1 MTQKYKE
8 ILLNILETLYRA
20 NDCFDKISE
29 LETFLE
35 FCGECQTAA
44 FDIGTRVE
52 QADKHPDTVVSH
64 LEDYCE
70 LIYQLSSMFR
80 DTSQIEG
87 QIHKIKETLDRV
99 RDGVSSIPIL
109 KEVVFLPYKA
119 SMWDCFHSIYEEC
132 RKNPEFQVYVVP
144 VPYYSLDANRNIEF
158 ERYEG
163 QEISKF
169 VEITDYREYS
179 LAEREPDVI
188 FIHNPYDQYN
198 SVTQL
203 PKDYFSS
210 ELIKYT
216 NHLVYIPYYVLE
228 NRISDIMATMPGIR
242 NSWKTIV
249 QSETLRHQLIQSGMR
264 ENQIVALGSPK
275 FDMVL
280 DAERKYRELPE
291 EWSVL
296 RGKRVYLYNTHLL
309 GLMNRIGEFL
319 QKILQIL
326 DYFGKRND
334 VVLLWRPHPLSQET
348 LQRYHPEALATY
360 LKIVEWFKECGNG
373 VYDDSE
379 NLERA
384 IALSDA
390 YMGDEQSSVS
400 TLYKVTG
407 KPMYYINYDSNKLF
421 EKERYA
427 RCLCAEKA
435 GNKIYMFSWE
445 YNCIFVY
452 DEMKQTISCK
462 KGNFELAGYEKN
474 LCVESIR
481 YENFIYFFPC
491 QGGSNMIVKFDTV
504 TEKSTYIE
512 LDTDG
517 VQFNPVNYQN
527 VIYLMPVYY
536 SSKIPYFTPGED
548 QIHYLEIS
556 YDEEQRDWKSY
567 RNMPIF
573 YGAIQIGDCV
583 WRSASS
589 WGNCMQK
596 YDFNT
601 HRFEYIQVKG
611 LEKKVINA
619 AVYDGIYFWIL
630 AENLLLKW
638 DHKNNQ
644 ILDTICLNKE
654 TDSNTCNSP
663 KKQFAWIHYFNHSI
677 WVLPYKG
684 TKILVIDTD
693 NHKKT
698 EILCD
703 DWKDFSIDL
712 SGGQA
717 FAEKCIL
724 DGEMMYLLP
733 YRGNS
738 ILRVCA
744 GQNQMALLD
753 TKCSTSQIL
762 EALFPGNIWNE
773 GMCDLETFVSLSQS
787 NTDNSE
793 KVNHD
798 PVGKVIWRYIEECLY
813 KEGNNKNEVEK

>member
-8 ILLNILETLYRA
+8 TLLNILEILYKA
-20 NDCFDKISE
+20 NDCFDKIPESE
-29 LETFLE
+29 AFLE
-35 FCGECQTAA
+35 FCGECQTTA

-52 QADKHPDTVVSH
+52 QADKHPDTVVSY
-64 LEDYCE
+64 LEEYCE
-70 LIYQLSSMFR
+70 LIYQLSFMFR
-80 DTSQIEG
+80 DISQIEG

-99 RDGVSSIPIL
+99 RDGISSMRSL
-109 KEVVFLPYKA
+109 REVVFLPYKA
-119 SMWDCFHSIYEEC
+119 SMWDCFHSIYKEC
-132 RKNPEFQVYVVP
+132 KKNPEFQVYVVP

-169 VEITDYREYS
+169 AEITDYREYN

-210 ELIKYT
+210 ELIKHT

-228 NRISDIMATMPGIR
+228 NRVSHIMTTMPGIR

-249 QSETLRHQLIQSGMR
+249 QSEELRQQLIQSGMR

-291 EWSVL
+291 EWSAL
-296 RGKRVYLYNTHLL
+296 RGKRIYLYNTHLL
-309 GLMNRIGEFL
+309 GLMNQVGEFL

-334 VVLLWRPHPLSQET
+334 VALLWRPHPLSQET
-348 LQRYHPEALATY
+348 LQRYHPAALATY

-400 TLYKVTG
+400 TLYRITG
-407 KPMYYINYDSNKLF
+407 KPMYYIDYNSNKLF
-421 EKERYA
+421 QKERYA
-427 RCLCAEKA
+427 RCLCAEKV

-491 QGGSNMIVKFDTV
+491 QGGKNIIVKFDTV
-504 TEKSTYIE
+504 TEQNTYIE
-512 LDTDG
+512 IDTGG

-548 QIHYLEIS
+548 QIHYLEIF
-556 YDEEQRDWKSY
+556 YDEEVWNWKPY
-567 RNMPIF
+567 RNRPNF
-573 YGAIQIGDCV
+573 YGAIQIDDCV

-589 WGNCMQK
+589 WGSYMQK

-601 HRFEYIQVKG
+601 HRFEHIQVKG

-619 AVYDGIYFWIL
+619 AVYDGTYFWIL

-644 ILDTICLNKE
+644 ILDTICLNRE
-654 TDSNTCNSP
+654 IDSNTRNSS
-663 KKQFAWIHYFNHSI
+663 KKQFAWIHYFNHAI

-684 TKILVIDTD
+684 AKILVIDTD
-693 NHKKT
+693 NYKKT
-698 EILCD
+698 EISCD
-703 DWKDFSIDL
+703 NWKDFSIDL

-724 DGEMMYLLP
+724 DGEAMYLLP
-733 YRGNS
+733 YRGNF
-738 ILRVCA
+738 ILRICKD
-744 GQNQMALLD
+744 QNQMTLFD

-762 EALFPGNIWNE
+762 KALSPGNIWNE

-793 KVNHD
+793 KVNHA